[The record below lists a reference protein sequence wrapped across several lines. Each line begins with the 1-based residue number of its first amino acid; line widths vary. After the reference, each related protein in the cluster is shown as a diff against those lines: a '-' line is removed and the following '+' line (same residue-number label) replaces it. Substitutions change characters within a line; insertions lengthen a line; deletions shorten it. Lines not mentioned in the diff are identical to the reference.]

1 MENIPRLFLHVYTR
15 VKPVPLPLSPIAPPR
30 ARGISTFA
38 KWRRRKIFT
47 KMSSEREKGR
57 GEQGGNGFP
66 PVALIEENPRSGA
79 TRASEFKI
87 FTVENLIVTNKIF

>member
-15 VKPVPLPLSPIAPPR
+15 VKPVPLPLSPIASPPR

-79 TRASEFKI
+79 TRASE
-87 FTVENLIVTNKIF
+87 NLIVTNKIF